1 MLYQR
6 MYKITSL
13 DTIEFLETRMYKQ
26 STLTNQWNYN
36 IFEQILYSYFRYTG
50 RLFLGCAPFVA
61 RCNIIR
67 VSRETNIE

>member
-36 IFEQILYSYFRYTG
+36 IFEQILYRYFRYTG
-50 RLFLGCAPFVA
+50 RLFLGLLLLLLAVTLSEFHEKP
-61 RCNIIR
+61 R
-67 VSRETNIE
+67 